1 MGDKKQEKGMD
12 KKEKQEKAQEQHEG
26 EENAAQ
32 DTSVDEQQDTNT
44 EIEKLSAKIEQL
56 EKERDDLK
64 DKYLRKAAEF
74 ENYKRRTE
82 QDFAALNKYANEQL
96 IADLLPIIDD
106 FERSLHVS
114 KERREFGPFYK
125 GIDMIYQKLKK
136 LLEAKG
142 VKPIES
148 EGKQFN
154 VDLHDAL
161 MQTPKPDAEP
171 NTVVEEVEKGY
182 MYNDKVLRHAKVVVA
197 KEPED
202 NNTENNEKSPEEF
215 KKKENK

>member
-1 MGDKKQEKGMD
+1 MSDKKQNKR
-12 KKEKQEKAQEQHEG
+12 KEEQELQSNAQGQSDGEDQDSQEMAS
-26 EENAAQ
+26 EEN
-32 DTSVDEQQDTNT
+32 TNL
-44 EIEKLSAKIEQL
+44 EIDAEEFLAKIEQL

-82 QDFAALNKYANEQL
+82 QEFNSLTKYASEQL
-96 IADLLPIIDD
+96 ITDLLPVLDD

-114 KERREFGPFYK
+114 KDRREFGPFYK
-125 GIDMIYQKLKK
+125 GVEMIYQKFKN
-136 LLEAKG
+136 LLESKG

-161 MQTPKPDAEP
+161 MQSPREGVEP
-171 NTVVEEVEKGY
+171 NTVIEEVEKGY
-182 MYNDKVLRHAKVVVA
+182 MYKDKVIRHAKVVVA
-197 KEPED
+197 KEPDD
-202 NNTENNEKSPEEF
+202 NSETNETAPDELKN
-215 KKKENK
+215 KESE